1 MALIISKSDPINKDI
16 IGRLVEPL
24 WEKPDDQ
31 LCEVERMLFS
41 VWTFSGFTGLEGI
54 ERAIM
59 DCQERS
65 EDEQYDYW
73 AELERGLDFFGLKRM
88 FFIKMGIDWILSQTP
103 RRRLK
108 MTRLLGWGYLYFS
121 NKIFRKLAE
130 VGLIDPDKID
140 RKAIL
145 DELVRKGLIDD
156 PNVKRD
162 PFDR

>member
-1 MALIISKSDPINKDI
+1 MKLIRSEFEMINTAI
-16 IGRLVEPL
+16 IDRLVDPL
-24 WEKPDDQ
+24 WEKPDDR
-31 LCEVERMLFS
+31 LCEAERMLFA
-41 VWTFSGFTGLEGI
+41 VWTFAGFTGLEGI

-88 FFIKMGIDWILSQTP
+88 FFIKMGMDWILSQTP

-108 MTRLLGWGYLYFS
+108 MTHLLGWSYPYFD
-121 NKIFRKLAE
+121 NKIFRKLVE
-130 VGLIDPDKID
+130 VGLLDPDKID
-140 RKAIL
+140 RKAIR

>member
-24 WEKPDDQ
+24 WEKSDDQ
-31 LCEVERMLFS
+31 LCEVERMLFA

-54 ERAIM
+54 ERAIK

-88 FFIKMGIDWILSQTP
+88 FFIKMGMDWILSQTP

-108 MTRLLGWGYLYFS
+108 MTRLLGWGYLYFN
-121 NKIFRKLAE
+121 NKIFRKLVE

-140 RKAIL
+140 RKAIR
-145 DELVRKGLIDD
+145 DELVREGLIDD

>member
-1 MALIISKSDPINKDI
+1 MALTSSDSEMINADI
-16 IGRLVEPL
+16 IDGLVEPL
-24 WEKPDDQ
+24 WEKPDGE
-31 LCEVERMLFS
+31 LCEAERMLFA
-41 VWTFSGFTGLEGI
+41 VWTFSGFARAEGI

-65 EDEQYDYW
+65 EDEQVDYW
-73 AELERGLDFFGLKRM
+73 AEIERGFDYFELKRL
-88 FFIKMGIDWILSQTP
+88 FFVKMGIDWLLSQSP
-103 RRRLK
+103 KRQLR
-108 MTRLLGWGYLYFS
+108 MIRLLGWGSPYFS
-121 NKIFRKLAE
+121 KRIFRKLVE

>member
-108 MTRLLGWGYLYFS
+108 MTRLLGWGYLYFN
-121 NKIFRKLAE
+121 NKIFRKLVE

-140 RKAIL
+140 RKAIR
-145 DELVRKGLIDD
+145 DELVREGLIDD

>member
-24 WEKPDDQ
+24 WEKSDDQ
-31 LCEVERMLFS
+31 LCEVERMLFA

-54 ERAIM
+54 ERAIK

-108 MTRLLGWGYLYFS
+108 MTRLLGWGYLYFN
-121 NKIFRKLAE
+121 NKIFRKLVE

-140 RKAIL
+140 RKAIR
-145 DELVRKGLIDD
+145 DELVREGLIDD

>member
-31 LCEVERMLFS
+31 LCEAERMLFA
-41 VWTFSGFTGLEGI
+41 VWTFSGFAGLEGI
-54 ERAIM
+54 ERAIKN
-59 DCQERS
+59 CQERS

-88 FFIKMGIDWILSQTP
+88 FFIKMGMDWILSQTP

-108 MTRLLGWGYLYFS
+108 MTRLLGWGYLYF
-121 NKIFRKLAE
+121 NNRIFRKLVE

-140 RKAIL
+140 RKVIR
-145 DELVRKGLIDD
+145 DELVREGLIDD